1 VLTATDGSGEKVHAR
16 LADRASG
23 PFTCFCCR
31 SQVTLRR
38 GQAKAAHF
46 AHRPPYNCEYGQGE
60 SDEHRRAK
68 EEIFEHLSRLPHV
81 TKLELERDLIEV
93 RPDVSC
99 YIGGV
104 PVAVEVQASSLSVE
118 RIARR
123 TAEYARKGVYVLWLP
138 LFTPRL
144 LSELYDPRPWERW
157 LHAAYSG
164 RVYYWAGGFK
174 IRPVHFRD
182 YFVTARGRTQDYGK
196 FSRRVV
202 PIEGREANLSTDF
215 ARCLTAERSCGRAG
229 QTLPAMRLYVD
240 TQPRWYWE
248 GGVNWARRLRKRA
261 V

>member
-1 VLTATDGSGEKVHAR
+1 MLTAMNGAGEKVHAR
-16 LADRASG
+16 LADRDSS

-46 AHRPPYNCEYGQGE
+46 AHRPPVTCEYGQGE

-68 EEIFEHLSRLPHV
+68 EEIYEHLSRLPHV
-81 TKLELERDLIEV
+81 TKLELERDLGEV

-118 RIARR
+118 RIAQR

-138 LFTPRL
+138 LFTPKL
-144 LSELYDPRPWERW
+144 LGELYDPRPWERW
-157 LHAAYSG
+157 LHDTYFG
-164 RVYYWAGGFK
+164 RVYYWAGGLRL
-174 IRPVHFRD
+174 RPVHFREH
-182 YFVTARGRTQDYGK
+182 FATVRGRTKVYQK
-196 FSRRVV
+196 LSRKVV
-202 PIEGREANLSTDF
+202 PIEGREVDLSRDF
-215 ARCLTAERSCGRAG
+215 ARGAAWGLRGAGRG
-229 QTLPAMRLYVD
+229 LPGMRLYID

-248 GGVNWARRLRKRA
+248 G
-261 V
+261 

>member
-1 VLTATDGSGEKVHAR
+1 MLTAADGTGAKVHAR
-16 LADRASG
+16 MADRASG

-38 GQAKAAHF
+38 GQAKRAHF
-46 AHRPPYNCEYGQGE
+46 AHRPPYNCEYGRGE

-68 EEIFEHLSRLPHV
+68 EEIYEHLSRLPHV
-81 TKLELERDLIEV
+81 TKLELERDLREV

-99 YIGGV
+99 YIGAV
-104 PVAVEVQASSLSVE
+104 PVAVEVQASNLGVE

-123 TAEYARKGVYVLWLP
+123 TSEYARKGVYVLWLP
-138 LFTPRL
+138 LLTPGL
-144 LSELYDPRPWERW
+144 LADLYNPRPWERR

-164 RVYYWAGGFK
+164 RVYYWAGGLK
-174 IRPVHFRD
+174 VRPVHFRD
-182 YFVTARGRTQDYGK
+182 YFAKVSGRTHEYRK
-196 FSRRVV
+196 LSRKVV
-202 PIEGREANLSTDF
+202 PVEGREADLSADF
-215 ARCLTAERSCGRAG
+215 TRCFMAERRWGGAG

-248 GGVNWARRLRKRA
+248 GGVNWARRLRPRA

>member
-1 VLTATDGSGEKVHAR
+1 MLTAMASDGVKVHAR
-16 LADRASG
+16 LADKAAG

-38 GQAKAAHF
+38 GAAKAAHF
-46 AHRPPYNCEYGQGE
+46 AHRPPVTCEYGRGE

-68 EEIFEHLSRLPHV
+68 GEIFEHLSRLPHV
-81 TKLELERDLIEV
+81 TKLELERDLREV

-118 RIARR
+118 RIASR

-144 LSELYDPRPWERW
+144 LEELYDPRPWERW
-157 LHAAYSG
+157 LHAAYFG
-164 RVYYWAGGFK
+164 RVYYWAGGLRV
-174 IRPVHFRD
+174 RPVHFRAH
-182 YFVTARGRTQDYGK
+182 FAVVRGRTKDYRK
-196 FSRRVV
+196 LSRRVV
-202 PIEGREANLSTDF
+202 PIEGEGVDLSRDF
-215 ARCLTAERSCGRAG
+215 ARCAAGGTRGGGRG
-229 QTLPAMRLYVD
+229 LPGMRLYID

-248 GGVNWARRLRKRA
+248 GGMSWARRLA
-261 V
+261 PTSL